1 MNIIKKFKTYSFAV
15 SILYI
20 VIGLIMLLNPRFVCD
35 AVNYIIG
42 SLVMLYGIIYLINLY
57 QQKEYELFNKFNF
70 LAGVMCISFGVFL
83 ILNSN
88 VLMSLIPFCS
98 GVIIFIDAIYQI
110 RNSISLKNFGTKHWW
125 INLVIGLLFLGFAI
139 FIMVKSEN
147 ISHLVIQFI
156 GAILIIDAI
165 MDFYTYF
172 MIKKYSKDMKNSKTL
187 KVIEAEIKK

>member
-1 MNIIKKFKTYSFAV
+1 MNLIKKFKNYSFAV

-20 VIGLIMLLNPRFVCD
+20 VIGLIMLLNPKFVCD

-57 QQKEYELFNKFNF
+57 QQREFELFNKFNF

-83 ILNSN
+83 ILNSS

-110 RNSISLKNFGTKHWW
+110 RNSISLKSLGNKRWW
-125 INLVIGLLFLGFAI
+125 INLVVGLLFLGFAI
-139 FIMVKSEN
+139 FIMTKSEN
-147 ISHLVIQFI
+147 ISQLVIQAI

-172 MIKKYSKDMKNSKTL
+172 MLKKCSKDMKVTKAV
-187 KVIEAEIKK
+187 KVIEAEVKK

>member
-1 MNIIKKFKTYSFAV
+1 MNILKKIKSYYFAV
-15 SILYI
+15 SIIYI
-20 VIGLIMLLNPRFVCD
+20 VIGLIMLLNPKFICD

-42 SLVMLYGIIYLINLY
+42 SLVMLYGIVYLISLY
-57 QQKEYELFNKFNF
+57 QKREYELLNKFNF

-110 RNSISLKNFGTKHWW
+110 RNSLNLKQMNNKYWW
-125 INLVIGLLFLGFAI
+125 INLSVGIVFLFFAVFVMI
-139 FIMVKSEN
+139 KSEN
-147 ISHLVIQFI
+147 ITHLLIRFI
-156 GAILIIDAI
+156 GGTLIIDAT

-172 MIKKYSKDMKNSKTL
+172 ALRKANRTSEKSI
-187 KVIEAEIKK
+187 KVIEAKIEE

>member
-1 MNIIKKFKTYSFAV
+1 MSIIKKFKNYSFAV

-20 VIGLIMLLNPRFVCD
+20 VVGLIMLLNPKFVCD

-57 QQKEYELFNKFNF
+57 QQREFELFNKFNF

-110 RNSISLKNFGTKHWW
+110 RNSISLKSLGNRHWW
-125 INLVIGLLFLGFAI
+125 INLVVGLLFLGFAI
-139 FIMVKSEN
+139 FIMAKSEN
-147 ISHLVIQFI
+147 ISQLVIQFI

-172 MIKKYSKDMKNSKTL
+172 MLKKGSKDMKVTKAV
-187 KVIEAEIKK
+187 KVIEAEVKK

>member
-1 MNIIKKFKTYSFAV
+1 MSIIKKFKNYSFAV

-20 VIGLIMLLNPRFVCD
+20 VVGLIMLLNPKFVCD

-57 QQKEYELFNKFNF
+57 QQREFELFNKINF

-110 RNSISLKNFGTKHWW
+110 RNSISLKSLGNRHWW
-125 INLVIGLLFLGFAI
+125 INLVVGLLFLGFAI
-139 FIMVKSEN
+139 FIMAKSEN
-147 ISHLVIQFI
+147 ISQLVIQFI
-156 GAILIIDAI
+156 GAILIVDAI

-172 MIKKYSKDMKNSKTL
+172 MLKKGSKDMKVTKAV
-187 KVIEAEIKK
+187 KVIEAEVKK

>member
-1 MNIIKKFKTYSFAV
+1 MNIIKKFKNYSFAV

-20 VIGLIMLLNPRFVCD
+20 VVGLIMLLNPKFVCD

-57 QQKEYELFNKFNF
+57 QQREFELFNKFNF

-110 RNSISLKNFGTKHWW
+110 RNSISLKSLGNRHWW
-125 INLVIGLLFLGFAI
+125 INLVVGLLFLGFAI
-139 FIMVKSEN
+139 FIMAKSEN
-147 ISHLVIQFI
+147 ISQLFIQFI

-172 MIKKYSKDMKNSKTL
+172 MLKKGSKDMKVTKAV
-187 KVIEAEIKK
+187 KVIEAEVKK

>member
-1 MNIIKKFKTYSFAV
+1 
-15 SILYI
+15 
-20 VIGLIMLLNPRFVCD
+20 MLLNPKFVCD

-57 QQKEYELFNKFNF
+57 QQREFELFNKFNF

-110 RNSISLKNFGTKHWW
+110 RNSISLKSLGNRHWW
-125 INLVIGLLFLGFAI
+125 INLVVGLLFLGFAI
-139 FIMVKSEN
+139 FIMAKSEN
-147 ISHLVIQFI
+147 ISQLVIQFI

-172 MIKKYSKDMKNSKTL
+172 MLKKGSKDMKVTKAV
-187 KVIEAEIKK
+187 KVIEAEVKK

>member
-1 MNIIKKFKTYSFAV
+1 MSIIKKFKNYSFAV

-20 VIGLIMLLNPRFVCD
+20 VVGLIMLLNPKFVCD

-57 QQKEYELFNKFNF
+57 QQREFELFNKFNF

-110 RNSISLKNFGTKHWW
+110 RNSISLKSLGNRYWW
-125 INLVIGLLFLGFAI
+125 INLVVGLLFLGFAI
-139 FIMVKSEN
+139 FIMAKSEN
-147 ISHLVIQFI
+147 ISQLVIQFI
-156 GAILIIDAI
+156 GAILIVDAI

-172 MIKKYSKDMKNSKTL
+172 MLKKGSKDMKVTKAV
-187 KVIEAEIKK
+187 KVIEAEVKK

>member
-1 MNIIKKFKTYSFAV
+1 MNIIKKFKNYSFAV

-20 VIGLIMLLNPRFVCD
+20 VVGLIMLLNPKFVCD

-57 QQKEYELFNKFNF
+57 QQREFELFNKFNF

-110 RNSISLKNFGTKHWW
+110 RNSISLKSLGNRHWW
-125 INLVIGLLFLGFAI
+125 INLVVGLLFLGFAI
-139 FIMVKSEN
+139 FIMAKSEN
-147 ISHLVIQFI
+147 ISQLVIQFI
-156 GAILIIDAI
+156 GAILIVDAI

-172 MIKKYSKDMKNSKTL
+172 MLKKGSKDMKVTKAV
-187 KVIEAEIKK
+187 KVIEAEVKK